1 MDPKSL
7 SMIDLQV
14 EENFPNIRGVLVV
27 RNGYLVFEN
36 YYRGYGKSDHHHV
49 WSVTKSITSILVG
62 IAFKEGKIEDLHQE
76 LPRFFPRYFGPKTD
90 PRKKEI
96 TLEHLLTM
104 TSGFDPD
111 GQYREDTRQLML
123 SENMVRA
130 SIEQPLA
137 SEPGERFAY
146 NEGNPHLLSAI
157 LTKRTD
163 ENALGYAHE
172 KLFGPLGID
181 SDPDAEVVWDP
192 SEYERF
198 EERGGFVWATDKQGN
213 NTGGF
218 GLKLTAR
225 DMAKLGY
232 LYLKGGRWEDKQ
244 IVAKDYVEA
253 SRREQVESAR
263 GGYGYLWWTVDLEG
277 HQAFYAA
284 GYGGQRIYVVPDL
297 DLVTVIVSHTPARPQ
312 DVPPPDTLVS
322 YAADAAE
329 DE

>member
-1 MDPKSL
+1 MNVRYARLLLVLTIFLLSVSCSGCSGERPDYWPTEDWKTSPPGEQGMDPKSL

-172 KLFGPLGID
+172 KLFGPL
-181 SDPDAEVVWDP
+181 
-192 SEYERF
+192 
-198 EERGGFVWATDKQGN
+198 
-213 NTGGF
+213 
-218 GLKLTAR
+218 
-225 DMAKLGY
+225 
-232 LYLKGGRWEDKQ
+232 
-244 IVAKDYVEA
+244 
-253 SRREQVESAR
+253 
-263 GGYGYLWWTVDLEG
+263 
-277 HQAFYAA
+277 
-284 GYGGQRIYVVPDL
+284 QRC
-297 DLVTVIVSHTPARPQ
+297 S
-312 DVPPPDTLVS
+312 
-322 YAADAAE
+322 
-329 DE
+329 